1 VAEADEG
8 YRFANWTGG
17 GGTITD
23 VHDASTNITMS
34 NSYSITANFELEEGW
49 RSLTISSTE
58 GGSVTEPGEG
68 TFAYATNTTVDLV
81 AQPNEYYEFVEW
93 TGNVSTIDNVN
104 AAITTITMDD
114 NYSIMANFSITP
126 MVAAGG
132 YHTVGVKS
140 DGTVVAVGWNE
151 LGQCKVSGWTDIT
164 QVATGRV
171 HTVGLEADGTVVAVG
186 WNELGQCK
194 VSGWTDITQVATG
207 RVHTVGLEAD
217 GTVVAVGNNYY
228 DQCAIGGWTDTTQVS
243 AGYRHTVG
251 VKSDG
256 TVVTVGD
263 NNAGQCDVGSWTDI
277 DQVAAGW
284 SHTVGVKEDGTMVAA
299 GLEVELAKWD
309 LN

>member
-140 DGTVVAVGWNE
+140 DGTVVAVGKNNTGSGQWN
-151 LGQCKVSGWTDIT
+151 VSGWENIT
-164 QVATGRV
+164 QVTASWY
-171 HTVGLEADGTVVAVG
+171 HTVGLESDGTVVAVG
-186 WNELGQCK
+186 
-194 VSGWTDITQVATG
+194 D
-207 RVHTVGLEAD
+207 
-217 GTVVAVGNNYY
+217 NYY

-263 NNAGQCDVGSWTDI
+263 NNAGQCDVGGWT
-277 DQVAAGW
+277 
-284 SHTVGVKEDGTMVAA
+284 
-299 GLEVELAKWD
+299 LR
-309 LN
+309 